1 MHFTLLWT
9 QLQSRQN
16 RQKRNKGRRSFVDT
30 QVLYNIFHQDAF
42 GLNIAIYFYLTGLS
56 AGSFILSTLAYGFG
70 MNQYKPLGKVG
81 VVLATILLVIA
92 PLFLLIH
99 ISMPYRAWH
108 LFVYLNWAS
117 PITWGSFLLVLY
129 PINCI
134 IYGYFM
140 FKEKM
145 RPTRT
150 FGFIG
155 IPLAISVH
163 GYTGFILAFGK
174 ARALWNTALMPILFL
189 ASAIVSGIALMIL
202 VCIIKDRFFSKEK
215 KINRELIL
223 SLGKLM
229 AWMIV
234 FDLFLVG
241 SDLLVLSISHS
252 DAQAATHLM
261 LFGKFSI
268 MFLIIEN
275 LFGKIVPFILLAV
288 PRFRTLPTVVTA
300 SILVVIGIFFMRYV
314 VVVGGEF
321 APLL

>member
-1 MHFTLLWT
+1 L
-9 QLQSRQN
+9 
-16 RQKRNKGRRSFVDT
+16 DT
-30 QVLYNIFHQDAF
+30 QVLYNIVHQDAF

-70 MNQYKPLGKVG
+70 LKQYKPLGKVG
-81 VVLATILLVIA
+81 VVMATIVLIIA
-92 PLFLLIH
+92 PFFLLIH
-99 ISMPYRAWH
+99 IGMPSRAWH
-108 LFVYLNWAS
+108 LFVYLNLAS
-117 PITWGSFLLVLY
+117 PITWGTFLLILY

-140 FKEKM
+140 FKENMKL
-145 RPTRT
+145 TRI

-155 IPLAISVH
+155 IPLAILVH

-189 ASAIVSGIALMIL
+189 VSAVVSGIALMIL
-202 VCIIKDRFFSKEK
+202 VIIIKDRFFSKEK

-241 SDLLVLSISHS
+241 SDLIVLSISHS
-252 DAQAATHLM
+252 DAQAAAHLI
-261 LFGKFSI
+261 LAGKFSLL
-268 MFLIIEN
+268 FLIVEN
-275 LFGKIVPFILLAV
+275 LLGKIVPFIILVV
-288 PRFRTLPTVVTA
+288 PRFRTLNWIIVA

>member
-1 MHFTLLWT
+1 V
-9 QLQSRQN
+9 N
-16 RQKRNKGRRSFVDT
+16 T
-30 QVLYNIFHQDAF
+30 QVLYSIVHQDAF

-70 MNQYKPLGKVG
+70 LNQYKPLGKVG
-81 VVLATILLVIA
+81 VVVATIVLIMA

-99 ISMPYRAWH
+99 IGMPYRTWH
-108 LFVYLNWAS
+108 LFVYLNMAS
-117 PITWGSFLLVLY
+117 PISWGSFLLILY

-140 FKEKM
+140 FKGKM
-145 RPTRT
+145 RPTRV

-189 ASAIVSGIALMIL
+189 VSAVISGIALMIL

-215 KINRELIL
+215 KIDRVLIL
-223 SLGKLM
+223 NLGKLM

-241 SDLLVLSISHS
+241 CDLMVLSVSHS
-252 DAQAATHLM
+252 DAQAAAHLI
-261 LFGKFSI
+261 LRGKFSPL
-268 MFLIIEN
+268 FLIVEN
-275 LFGKIVPFILLAV
+275 LLGKIVPFILLIV
-288 PRFRTLPTVVTA
+288 PRFRKLATVVVA
-300 SILVVIGIFFMRYV
+300 SILVLIGIFFMRYV
-314 VVVGGEF
+314 VVVAGEF
-321 APLL
+321 IPLI

>member
-1 MHFTLLWT
+1 M
-9 QLQSRQN
+9 
-16 RQKRNKGRRSFVDT
+16 DT
-30 QVLYNIFHQDAF
+30 QVLYNIFHQEAF
-42 GLNIAIYFYLTGLS
+42 GFNIAMYFYLTGLS

-70 MNQYKPLGKVG
+70 MNQYKPIGRVG
-81 VVLATILLVIA
+81 VILATLLLVIA
-92 PLFLLIH
+92 PFFLLIH
-99 ISMPYRAWH
+99 IGMPLRAWH
-108 LFVYLNWAS
+108 LFVYLNWSS
-117 PITWGSFLLVLY
+117 PITWGSFLLILY
-129 PINCI
+129 PTNCI

-145 RPTRT
+145 KPTRI

-202 VCIIKDRFFSKEK
+202 VVVLKDRFFSKKK
-215 KINRELIL
+215 KINRDLIMN
-223 SLGKLM
+223 LGKLL

-241 SDLLVLSISHS
+241 SDLLVLLISHS
-252 DAQAATHLM
+252 DAQAAAYLI
-261 LFGKFSI
+261 LGGKFSV

-275 LFGKIVPFILLAV
+275 LLGKIIPFMLLAV
-288 PRFRTLPTVVTA
+288 PKLRTLPTVIAA
-300 SILVVIGIFFMRYV
+300 SILVVVGIFFMRYV
-314 VVVGGEF
+314 VVVAGEF
-321 APLL
+321 IPLL

>member
-1 MHFTLLWT
+1 M
-9 QLQSRQN
+9 
-16 RQKRNKGRRSFVDT
+16 DT
-30 QVLYNIFHQDAF
+30 QVLYNIIHQDAF

-70 MNQYKPLGKVG
+70 LKQYKPLGKIG
-81 VVLATILLVIA
+81 VVVATIVLIIA
-92 PLFLLIH
+92 PFFLLIH
-99 ISMPYRAWH
+99 IGMPSRAWH
-108 LFVYLNWAS
+108 LFVYLNMAS
-117 PITWGSFLLVLY
+117 PITWGSFLLILY

-140 FKEKM
+140 FKENMKL
-145 RPTRT
+145 TRI

-189 ASAIVSGIALMIL
+189 VSAVVSGIALMIL
-202 VCIIKDRFFSKEK
+202 VVVIKDRFFSKEK
-215 KINRELIL
+215 KVDRELIL

-229 AWMIV
+229 AWMII

-241 SDLLVLSISHS
+241 SDLIVLSISHS
-252 DAQAATHLM
+252 DAQAAAHLI
-261 LFGKFSI
+261 LAGKFSPL
-268 MFLIIEN
+268 FLIVEN
-275 LFGKIVPFILLAV
+275 LLGKIFPFIILVV
-288 PRFRTLPTVVTA
+288 PRFRTPPWVIVA

>member
-1 MHFTLLWT
+1 LE
-9 QLQSRQN
+9 
-16 RQKRNKGRRSFVDT
+16 T
-30 QVLYNIFHQDAF
+30 QVLYNIIHQDAF

-70 MNQYKPLGKVG
+70 LKQYKPLGKTG
-81 VVLATILLVIA
+81 VVVATVVLIIA
-92 PLFLLIH
+92 PFFLLIH
-99 ISMPYRAWH
+99 IGMPSRAWH
-108 LFVYLNWAS
+108 LFVYLNMAS
-117 PITWGSFLLVLY
+117 PITWGSFLLILY

-140 FKEKM
+140 FKENMKL
-145 RPTRT
+145 TRV

-189 ASAIVSGIALMIL
+189 VSAVVSGIALMIL
-202 VCIIKDRFFSKEK
+202 VVIIKDRFFSKEK
-215 KINRELIL
+215 KIDRELIL

-241 SDLLVLSISHS
+241 SDLIVLSISHS
-252 DAQAATHLM
+252 DAQAAAHLI
-261 LFGKFSI
+261 LAGKFSPL
-268 MFLIIEN
+268 FLIVEN
-275 LFGKIVPFILLAV
+275 LLGKIVPFIILVV
-288 PRFRTLPTVVTA
+288 PRFRSLPWVIVA